1 MTRLWQLRNGGKR
14 KFPEIVFSSW
24 PLSLLYKY
32 KHTPRIKIIEELK
45 IHNITRMGH
54 IRVQRLI
61 DTCIYEILKSI
72 SQNKSLRNLSDT
84 HVRNVGSTYFTHIH
98 FNYLILIVDWIIHPI
113 IIHYKNSNS
122 CIFLT
127 IPYTFSGP
135 NLTETAW
142 IAIPSRSKQTFNAT
156 RPEFCQHI
164 EFRGVLYDKRIKKQ
178 KKHNYSL
185 LL

>member
-1 MTRLWQLRNGGKR
+1 MSIKIRWEEKIPGNS
-14 KFPEIVFSSW
+14 VF
-24 PLSLLYKY
+24 LLTSLPFIYIY

-84 HVRNVGSTYFTHIH
+84 HVRNVGSTDFTHIH
-98 FNYLILIVDWIIHPI
+98 FNYLILIVDRIIHPI

-122 CIFLT
+122 CMFLT

-142 IAIPSRSKQTFNAT
+142 IAIPSRSKQTINAT

-164 EFRGVLYDKRIKKQ
+164 GFRGVFYMINK
-178 KKHNYSL
+178 
-185 LL
+185 